1 MSEPG
6 PSVVFVKKV
15 LADGS
20 PCRKCRD
27 VEGRLDQDGLRDR
40 VDQTLLAREDD
51 PDSPGMRLARRHH
64 VQRAPFFIVRH
75 PDGRECVIESYLA
88 FKRRFSRSD
97 AVVRDLADVVD
108 RHPGLAFL

>member
-27 VEGRLDQDGLRDR
+27 VEERLDKDGLRDR
-40 VDQTLLAREDD
+40 VDETLLAREDD
-51 PDSPGMRLARRHH
+51 PDSPGMRLARRHQ
-64 VQRAPFFIVRH
+64 VQRAPFFVVRH
-75 PDGRECVIESYLA
+75 PDGRECVVESYLA
-88 FKRRFSRSD
+88 FKRWFSQNE
-97 AVVRDLADVVD
+97 AAVRDLADLVD
-108 RHPGLAFL
+108 QHPSLAFI